1 MVILA
6 DNYELDSK
14 SNKKHITNNFM
25 DYSGAKNM
33 TRFLVFPMA
42 NIKFEYKIINYKR

>member
-25 DYSGAKNM
+25 DYSGAKHM
-33 TRFLVFPMA
+33 TRFWYFQWLLLNT
-42 NIKFEYKIINYKR
+42 NIK